1 MNCDLLQMGQTD
13 TLLDFGQEEYI
24 DFGQEN
30 NIPDRNLS
38 ELQTSADLLQCMEYQ
53 PFQWFWSI
61 FKYTG
66 KRYNTLHRFIFRR
79 YKKNKIKALSCTKYV
94 LLYRVVDVINAFAE
108 LGIHPAEHS
117 PKYTHTPPNARDVI
131 LHHYMQGHTAK
142 EVATAFRTSQRAVYT
157 LKTREKQGVER
168 ERSCEIRKEVRAA
181 LKMYEQG
188 HSFASIKQHT
198 AIGKYTVRYWTR
210 KFGITRAQKR
220 IAPATKQAIVNQYK
234 SGKPI
239 KAICEYL
246 HVCYTTVSATVSQF
260 GLTSRCTR
268 VTPRHIRKMISL
280 FKKGMS
286 ISKIS
291 ATVNINRT
299 TVTKYLIEKGVHHP
313 RSNNGTSFL

>member
-13 TLLDFGQEEYI
+13 TLLDFGQEEFI

-30 NIPDRNLS
+30 EIPERNLS
-38 ELQTSADLLQCMEYQ
+38 ELKTSADLLQCTQYQ

-61 FKYTG
+61 FKHTG

-79 YKKNKIKALSCTKYV
+79 YNKNKIKALHGTKYV

-108 LGIHPAEHS
+108 LGIHPGEHS
-117 PKYTHTPPNARDVI
+117 PKYRQTPPNGQAAI
-131 LHHYMQGHTAK
+131 LHYYMQGHTAK
-142 EVATAFRTSQRAVYT
+142 EVATAFGTSQRAVYS
-157 LKTREKQGVER
+157 LKTRSMPGVVR
-168 ERSCEIRKEVRAA
+168 ERSCEIRKEVLAA
-181 LKMYEQG
+181 MKMYEQG
-188 HSFASIKQHT
+188 HSFADIKQNT

-210 KFGITRAQKR
+210 KFGITRTQKR
-220 IAPATKQAIVNQYK
+220 ITPATKQAIVNQYK

-239 KAICEYL
+239 KAICEDL

-268 VTPRHIRKMISL
+268 VTPQHIRKMISL

-299 TVTKYLIEKGVHHP
+299 SVAKYLIEKGVYQP
-313 RSNNGTSFL
+313 RGNNGTSFL

>member
-30 NIPDRNLS
+30 EIPVRNLS
-38 ELQTSADLLQCMEYQ
+38 ELKTSADLLQCTQYQ

-61 FKYTG
+61 FKHAG
-66 KRYNTLHRFIFRR
+66 KRYNTLHRFIFNRH
-79 YKKNKIKALSCTKYV
+79 KKNKIRTLSCTKYV
-94 LLYRVVDVINAFAE
+94 LLYHVVDVINAFAE
-108 LGIHPAEHS
+108 LGIYPDEHS
-117 PKYTHTPPNARDVI
+117 PKYTQTPPNARANI
-131 LHHYMQGHTAK
+131 LSYYMQGHTAK
-142 EVATAFRTSQRAVYT
+142 EVAAAFGMSQRAVYT
-157 LKTREKQGVER
+157 LKNRILPGIVR
-168 ERSCEIRKEVRAA
+168 ERPCEIRKEVLTA

-188 HSFASIKQHT
+188 HSFVDIKQNT
-198 AIGKYTVRYWTR
+198 ALGEYTVRYWAR
-210 KFGITRAQKR
+210 KFGITRTQKR

-239 KAICEYL
+239 KAICEDL

-260 GLTSRCTR
+260 GLTSRYTR

-299 TVTKYLIEKGVHHP
+299 SVTKYLIEKGVYQP